1 MFTKTKNNWLFF
13 NQNRLCILC
22 GLHPAAST
30 QICNACLDDLP
41 RIGNA
46 CLRCANPLI
55 TGKQSQVICP
65 TCQKKLPPFTQVIA
79 PFEYRFPIDQLIQL
93 AKFNGQAHYLNPLA
107 ELLSEH
113 LLDKPMPELIIPV
126 PLHRKRLQERQYN
139 QAALLAKRV
148 AHNLRIPFSN
158 RLLIKAT
165 NTPHQAELDRKA
177 RSKNLR
183 NSFHCVGSPPASVAV
198 VDDVMTTGTTAA
210 EISKVLKAAGCQQVY
225 IWIIAR
231 TPKELHLF

>member
-1 MFTKTKNNWLFF
+1 MFIQNKNRWLFF
-13 NQNRLCILC
+13 NQSKLCILC
-22 GLHPAAST
+22 GLYPASSS
-30 QICNACLDDLP
+30 QVCHACLADLP

-46 CLRCANPLI
+46 CLRCANPL
-55 TGKQSQVICP
+55 TLSQQSQVICP
-65 TCQKKLPPFTQVIA
+65 ACQQKAPPFTQVVA
-79 PFEYRFPIDQLIQL
+79 PFEYRFPIDQMIQL
-93 AKFNGQAHYLNPLA
+93 AKFNGQPHYLNPLA

-113 LLDKPMPELIIPV
+113 LRDKPMPELIIPV

-148 AHNLRIPFSN
+148 ARNLGIPFSN
-158 RLLIKAT
+158 RLLIKT
-165 NTPHQAELDRKA
+165 ENTPHQAELGRKA

-183 NSFHCVGSPPASVAV
+183 NSFCCSGSPPASVAV

-210 EISKVLKAAGCQQVY
+210 EITRVLKAAGCQQVY

-231 TPKELHLF
+231 TPKELHLL